1 MAAAGFD
8 PNRDLREILAA
19 SGDGQSALLLGRG
32 TFQQAKLSK
41 AAVTAGAVKSTYRG
55 VEVLRLDAGA
65 KNQVAGSLAFLDA
78 TTLAAGDAD
87 DVKAL
92 LDRRAAAGKP
102 FSGPIIDRAHEI
114 SVVSDA
120 WLVTVTLPSALTG
133 AAQNKGAA
141 PNPQLGSFQNLF
153 QSALQLSAGVK
164 FTATQDLVK
173 FFVGMVPA
181 NGGSSKANGSQ
192 ASGSNLG
199 SLAEAAR
206 ISTSGPVVSL
216 ALSVPEEQ
224 MEQFFMS
231 GRGSS
236 PNRDVP
242 PNH

>member
-1 MAAAGFD
+1 
-8 PNRDLREILAA
+8 
-19 SGDGQSALLLGRG
+19 
-32 TFQQAKLSK
+32 
-41 AAVTAGAVKSTYRG
+41 

-164 FTATQDLVK
+164 FTATQVALSVEVLTRSAQDAQSMADLVK